1 MSFAPISMVSDLTL
15 SAYRAVSVTSANKVQ
30 YFTASAAPVGITM
43 DEASAAGQAVP
54 IAVGGIAKLY
64 FADSCATGALVAI
77 NTAGQGIPL
86 TATTAGTWTIGVLLD
101 AKVEVAGTIARV
113 LVRPQITYEVP

>member
-1 MSFAPISMVSDLTL
+1 MVSDLTL